1 MKIVLQRVTT
11 ASVEI
16 NQVISGEI
24 GRGMVIL
31 LGIEKGDS
39 HKEVHLM
46 AEKAANLR
54 IFEDS
59 KKKMNRSL
67 FDINGEALIVSQFT
81 LAGDCRKGRRPSFE
95 NAEDPHLAEELYYN
109 FIHSL
114 QTKGI
119 KTAEGV
125 FGATMTVSI
134 INDGPVTFILDSRL
148 GQT

>member
-39 HKEVHLM
+39 HKDVHFL

-59 KKKMNRSL
+59 EGKMNRSL
-67 FDINGEALIVSQFT
+67 VDINGEALIVSQFT
-81 LAGDCRKGRRPSFE
+81 LAGNCQKGRRPCFE
-95 NAEDPHLAEELYYN
+95 NAADPILAEGLYKI
-109 FIHSL
+109 FIRLLHA
-114 QTKGI
+114 KGI
-119 KTAEGV
+119 KTAEGK
-125 FGATMTVSI
+125 FGATMKVSI
-134 INDGPVTFILDSRL
+134 LNDGPVTFILNSRR
-148 GQT
+148 G